1 MIIKTRSFPR
11 AALIGNPSDGYH
23 GKTIAFVFNNFS
35 AQIQLY
41 ETPELDL
48 LPSLR
53 DHSRFKSISHLADD
67 VSLYGY
73 YGGIR
78 LLKATIK
85 RFCDYCQENSITLD
99 DRNFTIRYQTNIPN
113 RLGLAG
119 SSAIITAC
127 IRALKQFYGVK
138 ISRPILANLVL
149 SVERE
154 ELGIDAGLQD
164 RVAQAYNEPVFMN
177 FDKKIMTTNGY
188 GHYEPISIPDDMNLY
203 VAFRTD
209 LSEGSEILHG
219 HLRDDYTNGRPE
231 VLAAIDEWIELSENT
246 RTTMSNGDCHGLA
259 ELINRNFD
267 LRCEVCSSV
276 SQKNKQMVQLARSV
290 GASAKFTGS
299 GGGIIG
305 TYENEKMF
313 KELVKKLKK
322 HKIETIKPSIVTDGR
337 MESYESHVEMNN
349 GDS

>member
-53 DHSRFKSISHLADD
+53 DHSRFESISHLADD

-85 RFCDYCQENSITLD
+85 RFCDYCQENNIKLH

-188 GHYEPISIPDDMNLY
+188 GHYEPISIPDEMNLY
-203 VAFRTD
+203 IAFRTD

-219 HLRDDYTNGRPE
+219 HLRDDYVKGRPE

-246 RTTMSNGDCHGLA
+246 RTTMSNGDRKGLA
-259 ELINRNFD
+259 KLINRNFD

-313 KELVKKLKK
+313 NELVKKLKK
-322 HKIETIKPSIVTDGR
+322 HKIETIKPSIVTNGR
-337 MESYESHVEMNN
+337 MESYESQVDINN
-349 GDS
+349 GDA

>member
-11 AALIGNPSDGYH
+11 AALIGNPSDGYY

-35 AQIQLY
+35 AEVQLY

-53 DHSRFKSISHLADD
+53 DHSSFKSISHLAED

-85 RFCDYCQENSITLD
+85 RFHDYCRENGINLD
-99 DRNFTIRYQTNIPN
+99 ERNFTIRYQTNIPN

-127 IRALKQFYGVK
+127 IRALKQFYKVK

-149 SVERE
+149 SVETE

-177 FDKKIMTTNGY
+177 FDKKIMKTNGY
-188 GHYEPISIPDDMNLY
+188 GHYDAISIPDDMNLY
-203 VAFRTD
+203 IAFRTD

-219 HLRDDYTNGRPE
+219 HLREDYESGRGE
-231 VLAAIDEWIELSENT
+231 VLAAIREWSELTENT
-246 RTTMSNGDCHGLA
+246 RTAMKKKNRRELA

-276 SQKNKQMVQLARSV
+276 SEKNKQMVQLARSV
-290 GASAKFTGS
+290 GVSAKFTGS

-313 KELVKKLKK
+313 TALTKKLKK
-322 HKIETIKPSIVTDGR
+322 YKIETIKPSIVTAGR
-337 MESYESHVEMNN
+337 MESYASQVNIDN
-349 GDS
+349 GDA

>member
-1 MIIKTRSFPR
+1 MIIRTRSFPR
-11 AALIGNPSDGYH
+11 AALIGNPSDGYF
-23 GKTIAFVFNNFS
+23 GKTIAFVFDNFS
-35 AQIQLY
+35 AEIQLY

-85 RFCDYCQENSITLD
+85 RFRDYCDSNDIALD
-99 DRNFTIRYQTNIPN
+99 DRNFTIRYKTDIPN

-127 IRALKQFYGVK
+127 VRALKKFYGVE
-138 ISRPILANLVL
+138 ISSPILANLVL

-177 FDKKIMTTNGY
+177 FDKEVMLADGF
-188 GHYEPISIPDDMNLY
+188 GHYEPISIPENMNLY
-203 VAFRTD
+203 IAFRTD
-209 LSEGSEILHG
+209 LSEGSEILHSR
-219 HLRDDYTNGRPE
+219 LREDYDSGKTE
-231 VLAAIDEWIELSENT
+231 VLTAIDEWIELSEKAKNAM
-246 RTTMSNGDCHGLA
+246 RSNVRDELA
-259 ELINRNFD
+259 KLIDRNFD
-267 LRCEVCSSV
+267 LRCEVCSPISE
-276 SQKNKQMVQLARSV
+276 KNKQMVQLARSV

-305 TYENEKMF
+305 TYENEEMF
-313 KELVKKLKK
+313 RQLKEKLSEF
-322 HKIETIKPSIVTDGR
+322 KIETIIPSIVTGGPS
-337 MESYESHVEMNN
+337 ESYESV
-349 GDS
+349 SR

>member
-11 AALIGNPSDGYH
+11 AALIGNPSDGYY
-23 GKTIAFVFNNFS
+23 GKTIAFVFDNFS

-53 DHSRFKSISHLADD
+53 DHSRFNSISHLSDD

-85 RFCDYCQENSITLD
+85 RFCDYCQENSIELH

-127 IRALKQFYGVK
+127 VRALKQFYGVT

-164 RVAQAYNEPVFMN
+164 RVAQAYNEPIFMN
-177 FDKKIMTTNGY
+177 FDKSLMESNGY
-188 GHYEPISIPDDMNLY
+188 GNYETITIPDNMNFY
-203 VAFRTD
+203 IAFRTD

-219 HLRDDYTNGRPE
+219 HLREDYVKGRPE
-231 VLAAIDEWIELSENT
+231 VLAAIDEWIELSEKT
-246 RTTMSNGDCHGLA
+246 RESLINGDRQGLA

-276 SQKNKQMVQLARSV
+276 SQKNKQMVKLARSV

-305 TYENEKMF
+305 TYENEEMF
-313 KELVKKLKK
+313 EVLVEKLKEY
-322 HKIETIKPSIVTDGR
+322 KIETIKPSIVTNGR
-337 MESYESHVEMNN
+337 MESYESHVDINN
-349 GDS
+349 GDA